1 MITASPEVQEVL
13 TDEGIGWD
21 EFQQMVKSAAIV
33 THGLGN
39 CRFHQWLF
47 EVKGAHVTRMNHWIK
62 EVTRYGSMDMVVH
75 EECEH
80 CEGSGCDHCDYVGQV
95 RVLYRQRQRSVTNA
109 KTTKVRRR

>member
-13 TDEGIGWD
+13 NDEGIGAG
-21 EFQQMVKSAAIV
+21 EFQQMVKSAAII

-39 CRFHQWLF
+39 RRFHQWVF
-47 EVKGAHVTRMNHWIK
+47 EVKGQHVTKMNRWIK
-62 EVTRYGSMDMVVH
+62 EVTRQGSMDMVAH

-95 RVLYRQRQRSVTNA
+95 RVLYQQRQRSVANA
-109 KTTKVRRR
+109 KATQVRHR